1 MHGRTPN
8 AGPCLNAGA
17 RSMQCCSMQGRNVKA
32 QCRAVCFMQ
41 GVRPM
46 QGHTVNAGPCARCRA
61 VRSMQGHVTN
71 AGPYAQSRAARSVAG
86 PCAQCGAV
94 RAMHG
99 CASNARRCAQCRG
112 VDSMQGCTPIAGYVL
127 CRAVR
132 AVHGRALMQE
142 RTLCRGVRS
151 MQGFVQCKP
160 VRSMRSRARHAGP
173 YTQRK
178 GRTLNGRA
186 VRSMEELH
194 AQLQVVRADA
204 GPWAHMQGRA
214 FHAGL
219 CAHCKKQGRSRSLQ
233 CPSRD

>member
-1 MHGRTPN
+1 
-8 AGPCLNAGA
+8 
-17 RSMQCCSMQGRNVKA
+17 MQCCSMQGRNVKA

-46 QGHTVNAGPCARCRA
+46 QGHAVNAGPCARCRA

-71 AGPYAQSRAARSVAG
+71 AGPYGQSRAARSVAG

-112 VDSMQGCTPIAGYVL
+112 V
-127 CRAVR
+127 
-132 AVHGRALMQE
+132 
-142 RTLCRGVRS
+142 RS

-173 YTQRK
+173 YAQRK

-194 AQLQVVRADA
+194 AQMQVVRADA